1 MDKYITQ
8 IQNVK
13 TLNALDEIRVALLG
27 KKGEL
32 TQKMKTLGGL
42 DPEERKKV
50 GQELNVQKKEIEK
63 AIEAKKEMLELAE
76 MNQKLAGEKLDLTL
90 PVNQGKSQGTLH
102 PLTHAIM
109 EISTIFAKLGFE
121 LAEGP
126 DIEDIFHN
134 FDALNIPAHHPA
146 RERNA
151 SFYLAGSENILRTE
165 TSTVQIR
172 KMMKDGAPVKIFA
185 PGRAYRYDL
194 DATHVPMFHQCE
206 GLLIGENITLAH
218 LFSIAENFLK
228 SFYEVDNAPV
238 RIRQHYFPFT
248 EPSFEIDVRYKEENG
263 IWKIGKD
270 GDKWTEIFCGGIVHP
285 NVLKNCGVNPDKYQ
299 GVAWTVGVERL
310 IMSKYGISDMRK
322 LFEGDVRWLKHY
334 GFAPNKTPSHAEG
347 LS

>member
-1 MDKYITQ
+1 MDKYIAQ
-8 IQNVK
+8 IKEAK
-13 TLNALDEIRVALLG
+13 TLNALDEIRIALLG

-63 AIEAKKEMLELAE
+63 AIEEKKNELSLAE

-90 PVNQGKSQGTLH
+90 PVNQGKSHGTLH
-102 PLTHAIM
+102 PLTHTIM
-109 EISTIFAKLGFE
+109 EISTIFATLGFE

-151 SFYLAGSENILRTE
+151 SFYLADSENMLRTE

-172 KMMKDGAPVKIFA
+172 KMMKDGAPMKIFV
-185 PGRAYRYDL
+185 PGRVYRVDL
-194 DATHVPMFHQCE
+194 DATHVPMFHQIE
-206 GLLIGENITLAH
+206 GLVVGKEITLKN
-218 LFSIAENFLK
+218 LFSTLENFLK
-228 SFYEVDNAPV
+228 SFFEVEKAPI
-238 RIRQHYFPFT
+238 RMRQHYFPFT
-248 EPSFEIDVRYKEENG
+248 EPSFEIDALCKKENG
-263 IWKIGKD
+263 KLILGKGTD
-270 GDKWTEIFCGGIVHP
+270 WMELLGAGMVHP
-285 NVLKNCGVNPDKYQ
+285 NVLKNCGIDPNEYQ
-299 GVAWTVGVERL
+299 GFAFGIGIERL
-310 IMSKYGISDMRK
+310 IMAKYGISDMRK

-334 GFAPNKTPSHAEG
+334 GFAPSQNPNHAEG